1 MARKLAVFDANV
13 GGGSSNPWVTDGTAA
28 GTFVLADVIRFNGRS
43 SGSTYTPQIDYALLG
58 SGQAIFIGRS
68 KTDLTNYGLYVTDGT
83 IAGTKRLASI
93 GSVADQQIQLVS
105 LSDGRVMFLS
115 TDMNY
120 AAGNTGGSTGT
131 GALWTT
137 DGTVAGTAVVKS
149 FSYTGGQNQVA
160 PDLVSIGNGRA
171 TFTLASTLLV
181 PQLYT
186 TDGTATGTSPLLP
199 AFGGSF
205 YGPHFMTALSNGRA
219 LFSSDASANDY
230 TQGLYVTNGTTAGT
244 TKINDLRI
252 YQPATLGNGK
262 VMFYAE
268 SSVFKQSGLY
278 VSDGTAAGTV
288 LLQPVDYL
296 YFVKLSPVSNGLV
309 AYFVGAQPN
318 ASGQSTA
325 VQVFVSDGTTAGT
338 RLLKTI
344 PNLFSGDPRNYSG
357 VAAADFTSLG
367 DGRFLFRVSTGAQT
381 GSLWISDGT
390 TAGTTQVDT
399 VDPARDVFAP
409 DNFAATGDGTAV
421 FAATVLDAQGNGSGH
436 ELWVTD
442 TTTAGTQ
449 LVKDINPGIASSGI
463 SHVTALVAAFAPL
476 VFKIAPL
483 DANKPDQDGGTTP
496 FTFTVTRTGDV
507 TSVASVAYNA
517 AGSGTNPLPPGVITN
532 PSGLVTFAAGS
543 SSTTLTIVLQG
554 AQIATTENFAVV
566 LGGAAPNDANATATG
581 IVQPTPAPINLDP
594 LFDVAYYLAHVT
606 GVSALNAYAH
616 FLATGWKLGL
626 DPSAYFSTSY
636 YLAHNPDVQALGIN
650 PLLHFKQLG
659 AAQGRDP
666 SAQFSVT
673 DYLTA
678 NPDVKAAGINALTHY
693 LNSGRAEG
701 RLAFAPGTP
710 DPGVD
715 AAAYYAAN
723 PDVRA
728 AGIDAATHYNS
739 NGWQEGRNPNAYFD
753 TNYYLAHNPDVKA
766 AGVDPLTHFETIGWK
781 EGREPSLLFSDAK
794 YLAANPDVKAAGIN
808 PLLHYL
814 TNGRAEGRMA
824 FLSPA
829 VTTDPVI
836 NVAYYD
842 RQAGLT
848 PGADP
853 VASTLQA
860 AANYDST
867 GWQRGLNPSALF
879 DTAYYLRQNPD
890 VAAAHINPLLHFETN
905 GWKEGR
911 NASAAFSTSKYLAAY
926 ADVRAAGIDPLVHYL
941 QNGQA
946 EGRTAFAV

>member
-1 MARKLAVFDANV
+1 MSRKLAVFDAQTSGNSATPWVTDGTTAGTFVLADVSRYPGSSAAASFKTAGYTLLGSGKAIFV
-13 GGGSSNPWVTDGTAA
+13 GLSKSDQVNFGVYVTDGTIAGTQRLASIGPAANQQIQLISLSDGRVVFQSADPNYGAGNTGGSTGNTNLWVTDGTAA
-28 GTFVLADVIRFNGRS
+28 GTSVIKTVSYSGQGPASGLTALSNGKFLFS
-43 SGSTYTPQIDYALLG
+43 VPDSLGTTLWVSDATGAGTVALKLLG
-58 SGQAIFIGRS
+58 AGF
-68 KTDLTNYGLYVTDGT
+68 YGPQYITALDNGTATFAANQQLWSTDGT
-83 IAGTKRLASI
+83 AAGTKK
-93 GSVADQQIQLVS
+93 VADLNFTRYAQLTPS
-105 LSDGRVMFLS
+105 KIIFYGDTL
-115 TDMNY
+115 
-120 AAGNTGGSTGT
+120 TGVPGLYTS
-131 GALWTT
+131 
-137 DGTVAGTAVVKS
+137 DGTVAGTVL
-149 FSYTGGQNQVA
+149 VA
-160 PDLVSIGNGRA
+160 SVERYYFHNLVSIGNG
-171 TFTLASTLLV
+171 LV
-181 PQLYT
+181 VYSLGTDKYRTGLPSAIEVYI
-186 TDGTATGTSPLLP
+186 TDGT
-199 AFGGSF
+199 
-205 YGPHFMTALSNGRA
+205 
-219 LFSSDASANDY
+219 SS
-230 TQGLYVTNGTTAGT
+230 
-244 TKINDLRI
+244 
-252 YQPATLGNGK
+252 
-262 VMFYAE
+262 
-268 SSVFKQSGLY
+268 
-278 VSDGTAAGTV
+278 
-288 LLQPVDYL
+288 
-296 YFVKLSPVSNGLV
+296 
-309 AYFVGAQPN
+309 
-318 ASGQSTA
+318 
-325 VQVFVSDGTTAGT
+325 GT
-338 RLLKTI
+338 RLVKSVPGYLN
-344 PNLFSGDPRNYSG
+344 PDFNNNFSAP
-357 VAAADFTSLG
+357 ADNITPLG
-367 DGRFLFRVSTGAQT
+367 DGRFLFRLNSAAGGDA
-381 GSLWISDGT
+381 LWISDGT
-390 TAGTTQVDT
+390 TAGTVQVK
-399 VDPARDVFAP
+399 DVTAGGFAP
-409 DNFAATGDGTAV
+409 DHITPIGDGFAV
-421 FAATVLDAQGNGSGH
+421 FAATVQDSQGNGSGH

-442 TTTAGTQ
+442 TTMAGTK

-463 SHVTALVAAFAPL
+463 ANVTALVAAPAAPF
-476 VFKIAPL
+476 VYRIVPL
-483 DANKPDQDGGTTP
+483 DANKPDSDAGVTP

-507 TSVASVAYNA
+507 SQAATVSYNA
-517 AGSGTNPLPPGVITN
+517 AGSGTNPLPPTVINN
-532 PSGLVTFAAGS
+532 PAGQVTFAAGAA
-543 SSTTLTIVLQG
+543 TAILTINLQG
-554 AQIATTENFAVV
+554 AQIPVTDTFAVV
-566 LGGAAPNDANATATG
+566 LGGGAPNNPSATATG
-581 IVQPTPAPINLDP
+581 IVQPTLPTVSPDA
-594 LFDVAYYLAHVT
+594 LFDILYYLAQAAGVT
-606 GVSALNAYAH
+606 AAAAYAH
-616 FLATGWKLGL
+616 FLTTGWKLGL
-626 DPSAYFSTSY
+626 NPSALFNTNY
-636 YLAHNPDVQALGIN
+636 YLANNPDVKAFGIN
-650 PLLHFKQLG
+650 PLLHFEQVG

-666 SAQFSVT
+666 SALFSVS

-678 NPDVKAAGINALTHY
+678 NPDVKAAGVNALTHY

-739 NGWQEGRNPNAYFD
+739 NGWHEGRNPNAYFD
-753 TNYYLAHNPDVKA
+753 TNYYLANNPDVKT

-853 VASTLQA
+853 VASAVQA
-860 AANYDST
+860 AANYDSV